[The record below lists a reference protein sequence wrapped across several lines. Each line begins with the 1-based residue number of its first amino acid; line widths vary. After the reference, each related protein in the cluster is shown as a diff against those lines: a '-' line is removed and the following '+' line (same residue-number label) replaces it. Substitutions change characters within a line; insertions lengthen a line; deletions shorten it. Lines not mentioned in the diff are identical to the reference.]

1 MYKMFES
8 LFFEIERVAAKEK
21 FYIII
26 GRDRM
31 YVMLYG
37 GIILLVII
45 IAILVSKL
53 CKYRSQIRHIGK
65 ELSMLNREDTN
76 YRLSSYCHIGKTEE
90 IIILFND
97 ILEGYRKEMVR
108 LKRENGAYRESITSI
123 SHDIRTPLTSAKGYL
138 QMLVSDAVSE
148 DKRHGYIVIVEQRVN
163 DVTNMLNQLFEYAR
177 VEAGEMEF
185 ASEHLNITN
194 LFIDTIS
201 MFYDDFLEKDCEPV
215 IEVVDTPLYI
225 KGDRSAVVRIIENL
239 IKNALVHGIDEYC
252 FSLKKQGNRVILSF
266 SNKTDS
272 IEEKDVERIFD
283 RFYTTD
289 ISRTRKTTGL
299 GLAIVKEFVHRMGGE
314 VCAELQEDI
323 FIVRVEF
330 PCEERES

>member
-1 MYKMFES
+1 MKQD
-8 LFFEIERVAAKEK
+8 L
-21 FYIII
+21 YIFIDFWQ
-26 GRDRM
+26 RDRM
-31 YVMLYG
+31 YVMFWG
-37 GIILLVII
+37 GIILLLII
-45 IAILVSKL
+45 IGILVSKL
-53 CKYRSQIRHIGK
+53 CKYQSQIRHIEK
-65 ELSMLNREDTN
+65 ELSMLKREDTN

-90 IIILFND
+90 VIILFND
-97 ILEGYRKEMVR
+97 ILEDYRKEMMR
-108 LKRENGAYRESITSI
+108 LKRENCAYRESITSI

-138 QMLVSDAVSE
+138 QMLAHDAVSE
-148 DKRHGYIVIVEQRVN
+148 DKKHGYIMVVEQRVN
-163 DVTNMLNQLFEYAR
+163 NVTNMLNQLFEYAR

-185 ASEHLNITN
+185 ASEHLNVTN

-215 IEVVDTPLYI
+215 IEAVDTPLYI
-225 KGDRSAVVRIIENL
+225 KGDRSAVVRIMENL
-239 IKNALVHGIDEYC
+239 IKNALIHGTDEYY
-252 FSLKKQGNRVILSF
+252 FVLKKQENRVILSF

-272 IEEKDVERIFD
+272 IEERDVERIFD

-299 GLAIVKEFVHRMGGE
+299 GLAIVKQFVHQMGGE

-330 PCEERES
+330 PCEEV